1 VQLGSLS
8 GGKIADQTGLD
19 PPLPCRL
26 GEQQQPALAVLA
38 AILTL
43 GRHAGILPD
52 GPFRARNAILPTET
66 AMAPPLLTL
75 LTDFGL
81 DDYYVAAVK
90 GTVLRLAPGTQLVD
104 ISHQIEP
111 GNIAAASFLLAA
123 AAPAFPDGTV
133 HLAVVDPGVGSQRR
147 ILVAESAAGL
157 LVAPDNGLLT
167 PLLPGARVRSVECAD
182 LFLAA
187 PGATFH
193 GRDRFA
199 PVAAFLLRG
208 GSPGDLGPEI
218 ADPVHLARTPPR
230 REPGLLSGVVVHIDR
245 FGNLITD
252 IPAAWLPA
260 ALTGEATA
268 TARTTHI
275 LARVGSHTAAQL
287 ADHYEQIP
295 RYGVAVM
302 IGSLGTLELAM
313 RGEDL
318 ASRWGV
324 DPGAAVQ
331 VRWRDTM
338 TGPRGRELPGE
349 AKERVE

>member
-1 VQLGSLS
+1 
-8 GGKIADQTGLD
+8 
-19 PPLPCRL
+19 
-26 GEQQQPALAVLA
+26 
-38 AILTL
+38 
-43 GRHAGILPD
+43 
-52 GPFRARNAILPTET
+52 
-66 AMAPPLLTL
+66 MAPPLLTL

-123 AAPAFPDGTV
+123 AAPAFPSGTV

-147 ILVAESAAGL
+147 ILVAESTAGL

-199 PVAAFLLRG
+199 PIAAFLLRG
-208 GSPGDLGPEI
+208 GSPADLGPEI
-218 ADPVHLARTPPR
+218 ANPVHLARTPPR
-230 REPGLLSGVVVHIDR
+230 REPGFLTGAVVHIDR

-260 ALTGEATA
+260 ALTGAA
-268 TARTTHI
+268 AVAPPAARNTQI

-313 RGEDL
+313 RGENL
-318 ASRWGV
+318 ARRWGV

-331 VRWRDTM
+331 VRWRDTIA
-338 TGPRGRELPGE
+338 GPRGRELPGD